1 MKINIKEKIDELI
14 LGSTFLGTGGG
25 GKPDVARKLYSFVD
39 LIDLK
44 KIQEMKDTD
53 IFITAFGVGPSSQGG
68 NPEIYIKKG
77 FNMFKKYIKED
88 IAGIIPVE
96 IGPASLA
103 TAIYFASV
111 LHLPVIDAD
120 FVGGRSAPEIFLE
133 TISLFNI
140 QRTPL
145 VAISEN
151 ENYLILDKIIS
162 YEEIEKQV
170 RDFSA
175 SEGVK
180 IYIIGYPVTK
190 KNIFGKI
197 EEGTIT
203 EALNLGSVIKDKSV
217 LLLEKSKVLYTGI
230 ITEIQEEIRGGFI
243 IKNIFLN
250 NKNDTARIF
259 TKNEFLGFWINSVL
273 VLSCP
278 DLIVLADEKQALY
291 NTDLFVGQKINVVG
305 YKSRAL
311 WRSVEGIKLFN
322 PKLFGFSNRE
332 KLL

>member
-68 NPEIYIKKG
+68 NPEIYIKK
-77 FNMFKKYIKED
+77 
-88 IAGIIPVE
+88 
-96 IGPASLA
+96 GPASLA

-230 ITEIQEEIRGGFI
+230 ITEIKEEIRGGFI

-278 DLIVLADEKQALY
+278 DLIVLAK
-291 NTDLFVGQKINVVG
+291 
-305 YKSRAL
+305 
-311 WRSVEGIKLFN
+311 
-322 PKLFGFSNRE
+322 
-332 KLL
+332 